1 MAKWS
6 AWANAIYHEFFWPTI
21 IFMCQAVVCNMVKII
36 QATSNDPVFLS
47 IDRSWIAQPR
57 SLPASEW
64 PVAQRQHKDCR
75 LPLGGRKS
83 RFGLSGRWG
92 NRVCQCHHRWPLSQK
107 RAHLQHGIDST
118 GSAQVRIV
126 WKHYLVLVQN
136 SIVQGGDPLYA
147 GLLYNRALEAI
158 LVHNERVF
166 LK

>member
-1 MAKWS
+1 MVGNPDS
-6 AWANAIYHEFFWPTI
+6 DFL
-21 IFMCQAVVCNMVKII
+21 AVEVTGCVSVI
-36 QATSNDPVFLS
+36 TVGH
-47 IDRSWIAQPR
+47 
-57 SLPASEW
+57 SL
-64 PVAQRQHKDCR
+64 K
-75 LPLGGRKS
+75 
-83 RFGLSGRWG
+83 
-92 NRVCQCHHRWPLSQK
+92 K

-158 LVHNERVF
+158 LVHNERDF